1 MGLVPGDGPYSGRG
15 LQGCGMGARVAVIAG
30 IGGAM
35 LASGVGP
42 AAADP
47 EVHPAVR
54 VIISGRLLG
63 TPATV
68 RVYDR
73 HGVRDVRIVSSRTV
87 RVSPGRVT
95 FLPLPVVGEQASTAR
110 VKQLTIR
117 KGTTVTFRYRRDTT
131 SLPGLLAPVAVGSNG
146 LPATG
151 HGWTVSPDGTR
162 VAFASDDPEL
172 GGGEPGL
179 FVSELATGEVRRV
192 AHSGSRVSWS
202 PDSRRIAFATGA
214 DGVSFADIDTGEWR
228 VVSAHSGRAQWTDDD
243 HLVLSICRHPARCGI
258 AVAVV
263 ASRTVRAIVPAAGR
277 VRGWAPSPDG
287 RRVLFESSEDPLGR
301 GLDRRS
307 LYIVDVDGTTPELL
321 RANTRGGVVW
331 SPDSLRVAFRAAAGS
346 GRTRLLVKDLG
357 SGNIATVAKGP
368 NLRGPAVQ
376 WAPDSTAVAFRTRRG
391 AFIERLATGRRQP
404 LIPGRFTLP
413 RKPEITGLTFSPSGN
428 RIAFRFGAGT
438 GCVTDVLPYA
448 DVNCST
454 VLVRDLRNKRIV
466 NVSAGESG
474 LGWRGRDTGRW
485 SPAWLSERKLL
496 INGPGTARHPTIKAV
511 AWESEPIASP
521 APRVSPWCDPNR
533 YWWSC

>member
-15 LQGCGMGARVAVIAG
+15 TQGCGMGARVAVIAG

-47 EVHPAVR
+47 EVHLAVR
-54 VIISGRLLG
+54 VIVSGRLLG
-63 TPATV
+63 TPAIV
-68 RVYDR
+68 RIYDR
-73 HGVRDVRIVSSRTV
+73 HGVRDVRIASSRTV

-131 SLPGLLAPVAVGSNG
+131 SLPGPLAPVAVGSNG

-151 HGWTVSPDGTR
+151 HGWAVSPDGTR

-172 GGGEPGL
+172 GNGQPGL

-202 PDSRRIAFATGA
+202 PDSRHIAFATSSHELSVA
-214 DGVSFADIDTGEWR
+214 VVETGESR
-228 VVSAHSGRAQWTDDD
+228 VVSAPSDRAQWTDD
-243 HLVLSICRHPARCGI
+243 HLVLSVCRRPHRCGI
-258 AVAVV
+258 AVTSLSSRSIRELVPT
-263 ASRTVRAIVPAAGR
+263 ASRVRS
-277 VRGWAPSPDG
+277 WALSPDG
-287 RRVLFESSEDPLGR
+287 QRVVFESVENPLGR
-301 GLDRRS
+301 GLRS
-307 LYIVDVDGTTPELL
+307 LYVVDLDGSTPELL

-331 SPDSLRVAFRAAAGS
+331 SPNSLMVAFRGAGGS
-346 GRTRLLVKDLG
+346 GRTRLMVKDLRSG
-357 SGNIATVAKGP
+357 SVTAVAEGP

-404 LIPGRFTLP
+404 LIPKRFTLP
-413 RKPEITGLTFSPSGN
+413 RRPEITGLAFSPSGN
-428 RIAFRFGAGT
+428 RIAFRFGATT

-448 DVNCST
+448 DLNCST
-454 VLVRDLRNKRIV
+454 VLVRDLGSKRIV

-474 LGWRGRDTGRW
+474 LGWRARDAGVW
-485 SPAWLSERKLL
+485 SPVWLNERKLL
-496 INGPGTARHPTIKAV
+496 INGPGATTHPTIKTVHWA
-511 AWESEPIASP
+511 SEPISAP
-521 APRVSPWCDPNR
+521 VPRVSPWCDPNR